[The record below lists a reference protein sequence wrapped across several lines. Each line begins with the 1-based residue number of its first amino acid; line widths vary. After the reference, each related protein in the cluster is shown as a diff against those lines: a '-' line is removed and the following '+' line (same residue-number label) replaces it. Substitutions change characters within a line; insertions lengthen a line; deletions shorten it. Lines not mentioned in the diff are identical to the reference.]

1 MKLKEA
7 MSIQEPEPVWSRS
20 IVPSSSQPSLWQA
33 FEIEVSK
40 KTSGVISVGD
50 KASQKITNYWAA
62 TNVKFSESPLCWWQ
76 VDGQQNFPVLHKVA
90 AKYLSVPGMSIF
102 TEQVFSTAGGIIL
115 KKRSSLTDENAAML
129 IFLKENLE
137 L

>member
-1 MKLKEA
+1 M
-7 MSIQEPEPVWSRS
+7 
-20 IVPSSSQPSLWQA
+20 
-33 FEIEVSK
+33 EVSK

-50 KASQKITNYWAA
+50 KASQEITNYLAA
-62 TNVKFSESPLCWWQ
+62 MNVKFSESPLCWWQ
-76 VDGQQNFPVLHKVA
+76 VVGQQNFPVLHKVA
-90 AKYLSVPGMSIF
+90 AKYLSVPGMSVP
-102 TEQVFSTAGGIIL
+102 TEQDFSTAGGIIS